1 LRLHVNISMREQ
13 LNSLTEQIIGAALSV
28 HRELGPGMLE
38 KAYETCLAFEL
49 ADRGL
54 NLERQKTLP
63 LSYRGMRLDSG
74 YRIDLLVEDLV
85 VVEVKSIERL
95 DRVHSAQV
103 LSYLRMLKLSVGLVI
118 NFNVQWLVRDG
129 IRRIVTDFPE

>member
-1 LRLHVNISMREQ
+1 
-13 LNSLTEQIIGAALSV
+13 
-28 HRELGPGMLE
+28 MLE
-38 KAYETCLAFEL
+38 SAYEKCLAFEL

-54 NLERQKTLP
+54 KVERQKPIP
-63 LSYRGMRLDSG
+63 LIYRGLRLECG
-74 YRIDLLVEDLV
+74 YKIDLLVDDLV

-103 LSYLRMLKLSVGLVI
+103 LSYLRMLKRNVGLLI

-129 IRRIVTDFPE
+129 VRQIVNNFRSDVFSAVSANSAFHPPLDS

>member
-1 LRLHVNISMREQ
+1 MREQ

-54 NLERQKTLP
+54 NLERQKALP
-63 LSYRGMRLDSG
+63 LSYRGMRLDCG
-74 YRIDLLVEDLV
+74 YRIDLLVEELV

-118 NFNVQWLVRDG
+118 NFNVQWPVRDG
-129 IRRIVTDFPE
+129 IRRIVNDFPE

>member
-1 LRLHVNISMREQ
+1 MREQ
-13 LNSLTEQIIGAALSV
+13 LNSLTEQIIGAALAV

-38 KAYETCLAFEL
+38 KAYERCLAFEL

-54 NLERQKTLP
+54 HLERQKTLP
-63 LSYRGMRLDSG
+63 LTYRGMRLNCG

-95 DRVHSAQV
+95 ERVHSAQV
-103 LSYLRMLKLSVGLVI
+103 LSYLRMLKRSVGLVI
-118 NFNVQWLVRDG
+118 NFNVQWLIRDG
-129 IRRIVTDFPE
+129 IRRIVNGFPE

>member
-1 LRLHVNISMREQ
+1 VDIGMREQ

-38 KAYETCLAFEL
+38 KAYERCLAFEL

-54 NLERQKTLP
+54 HLERQKTLP
-63 LSYRGMRLDSG
+63 LSYRGMHLNCG

-95 DRVHSAQV
+95 ERVHSAQA
-103 LSYLRMLKLSVGLVI
+103 LSYLRMLKRTVGLVI

-129 IRRIVTDFPE
+129 IRRIVNDFPE

>member
-1 LRLHVNISMREQ
+1 VNIGMREQ

-38 KAYETCLAFEL
+38 KAYERCLAFEL

-54 NLERQKTLP
+54 HLERQKTLP
-63 LSYRGMRLDSG
+63 LSYRGMHLNCG

-95 DRVHSAQV
+95 ERVHSAQA
-103 LSYLRMLKLSVGLVI
+103 LSYLRMLKRTVELVI

-129 IRRIVTDFPE
+129 IRRIVNDFPE

>member
-1 LRLHVNISMREQ
+1 MRER

-63 LSYRGMRLDSG
+63 LSYRGMRLQSG
-74 YRIDLLVEDLV
+74 YRIDSLVEYLV

-95 DRVHSAQV
+95 DRVHSSQV

-118 NFNVQWLVRDG
+118 TFNVQWLVRDG
-129 IRRIVTDFPE
+129 IRRIVNDFPE

>member
-1 LRLHVNISMREQ
+1 VNIGMREQ

-38 KAYETCLAFEL
+38 KAYERCLAFEL

-54 NLERQKTLP
+54 HLERQKTLP
-63 LSYRGMRLDSG
+63 LSYRGMHLNCG

-95 DRVHSAQV
+95 ERVHSAQA
-103 LSYLRMLKLSVGLVI
+103 LSYLRMLKRTVGLVI

-129 IRRIVTDFPE
+129 IRRIVNDFPE